1 MEEDKRKYLRFECL
15 IPIDL
20 VEVDDPE
27 ANLKEAVIDNV
38 SREGIRLV
46 FDIGHAFREGDTL
59 CVQISRPDEEQSL
72 SQVSGEVVWARPL
85 GDKVEVGLKIKEME
99 QSTKAELLDLGFRAW
114 RRQQKKEKEEK
125 EKGQDTRKL

>member
-27 ANLKEAVIDNV
+27 GNLKEAVIDNV

-59 CVQISRPDEEQSL
+59 CVQITRPDDEQSL

-85 GDKVEVGLKIKEME
+85 GEKVEVGLKIKEME

-114 RRQQKKEKEEK
+114 RRQQKKEKEK
-125 EKGQDTRKL
+125 EPDTRKL

>member
-20 VEVDDPE
+20 VEVDDPG

-59 CVQISRPDEEQSL
+59 CVQITKPNEEQSL

-114 RRQQKKEKEEK
+114 RRQQKIEKEKE
-125 EKGQDTRKL
+125 QDTRKP

>member
-20 VEVDDPE
+20 VEVDDPGSQ
-27 ANLKEAVIDNV
+27 LKEAVIDNV

-59 CVQISRPDEEQSL
+59 SVQISKPDEEQSL
-72 SQVSGEVVWARPL
+72 TQVTGEVVWARPL
-85 GDKVEVGLKIKEME
+85 GDKIEVGLKIKDME

-114 RRQQKKEKEEK
+114 RLQQKEQKEK
-125 EKGQDTRKL
+125 DTRKL